1 MCGNLAGE
9 AASLKDLIHYEFP
22 LNERIRLLVRLEQL
36 FSQLDYFRQGVTVWD
51 VRASVS
57 VLIQLV
63 ELSNRS
69 DLRSEVMQELDRQ
82 TTALNR
88 MSGLQS
94 GVDHRMLGQTIEHLE
109 TLNKNLFSEPGKP
122 GLSLMED
129 DLFKSL
135 VQRSNLPG
143 GVTSFDIPAYHFWLE
158 GSSERRSL
166 QVNQWVRSF
175 QPVRDAVEAV
185 MNFIRTSAL
194 PAREESI
201 SGFYQKSLDHTLP
214 YQMIRI
220 SLPKSSLCYAEI
232 SGGRHRFTVR
242 FMQKDAN
249 GRSVQITDDVS
260 FHLTCCLF

>member
-1 MCGNLAGE
+1 M
-9 AASLKDLIHYEFP
+9 KDLIHYEFP

-36 FSQLDYFRQGVTVWD
+36 FAQLDHFRQGATVWD
-51 VRASVS
+51 VRSAVF

-82 TTALNR
+82 ITSLNR
-88 MSGLQS
+88 MSGLQN
-94 GVDHRMLGQTIEHLE
+94 GVDHRMLGQAIEHLE
-109 TLNKNLFSEPGKP
+109 ALNRNLFAEPGKP

-135 VQRSNLPG
+135 MQRSNLPG
-143 GVTSFDIPAYHFWLE
+143 GATSFDLPGYHFWLE
-158 GSSERRSL
+158 GSPERRAL
-166 QVNQWVRSF
+166 QINQWIRSF
-175 QPVRDAVEAV
+175 QPVRDAVDAV

-194 PAREESI
+194 PTREESI
-201 SGFYQKSLDHTLP
+201 SGFYQKTLDHTLP
-214 YQMIRI
+214 YQMVRI
-220 SLPKSSLCYAEI
+220 SLPRTALCYAEI

-242 FMQKDAN
+242 FMLKDDG
-249 GRSVQITDDVS
+249 GRPVQVPDEVS